1 MPTTQE
7 FSALPTPLTE
17 LGGRVNDARALI
29 LALLTELL
37 GPVELDYDFFR
48 EWNGCWKALV
58 DIGGAVTGRLEFTL
72 MTTPAGGL
80 LAMPRP
86 LPARWRDEFGVRAS
100 DGSVWTLDAAGQLVP
115 FPG

>member
-1 MPTTQE
+1 MTISQDL
-7 FSALPTPLTE
+7 SALPTPLTD

-29 LALLTELL
+29 LDLLTELL

-48 EWNGCWKALV
+48 EWNGCWKVFV
-58 DIGGAVTGRLEFTL
+58 DIAGAVSGRLEFTL
-72 MTTPAGGL
+72 LATPNGGL

-100 DGSVWTLDAAGQLVP
+100 DGSVWTLDEVGQLAP
-115 FPG
+115 FAG